1 MNEAL
6 TRSDIFVVIPV
17 FNERQVIRAVI
28 ESLLPHAYTVVVVDD
43 GSTDGTGDVIS
54 DLDIVLLR
62 HRFNLGQGAALQT
75 GIDFAARC
83 NASIVVTFDG
93 DGQHQAADIPAV
105 IQPLL
110 LNETDAVLGS
120 RFLPG
125 ALTNMSA
132 TRRVVIGVARLLH
145 FLITGLWLSDAH
157 NGFRAFNR
165 KAITKIRFRQNRMAH
180 ASEVLIMLHE
190 HKLRI
195 LEVPVTIFYSDYSRA
210 KGQPLLNGLRILM
223 DLLLN
228 RIFD

>member
-125 ALTNMSA
+125 ALTNMSP
-132 TRRVVIGVARLLH
+132 TRRVVIGIARLLH